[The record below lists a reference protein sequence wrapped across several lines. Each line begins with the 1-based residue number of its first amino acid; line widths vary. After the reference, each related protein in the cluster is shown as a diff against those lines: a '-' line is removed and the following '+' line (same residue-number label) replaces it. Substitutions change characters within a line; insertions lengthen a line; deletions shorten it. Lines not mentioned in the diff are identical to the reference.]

1 MILAY
6 GIHAPRNRREPLES
20 PQLENLQK
28 MTRNKLLDIE
38 IAEVGEEE
46 IDAHFHLLP
55 DSYFVNT
62 SKEEIALHVRMIN
75 RLLYEINHAD
85 SVGSLKPIIEWTPDI
100 ENGLS
105 EVNVVTW
112 DRAGLFHKLSGALN
126 VAGYNIL
133 GARAISRTDNI
144 AIDTF
149 FVQEREDGHRP
160 NSETVFADA
169 LNAALISNND
179 LYPKILDIF
188 RSQSSRNSKVGE
200 NQIAHSFHPKVE
212 IYQALSGK
220 NAIIETQ
227 APDTP
232 GLLYQIAHKLHQ
244 KGYDITSANISTK
257 QGIAID
263 TIHFRSA
270 LPNRILTREEL
281 LTLNKQIAQ
290 TVAETCPFLK
300 G

>member
-1 MILAY
+1 
-6 GIHAPRNRREPLES
+6 
-20 PQLENLQK
+20 
-28 MTRNKLLDIE
+28 MTRYKLLDID

-100 ENGLS
+100 ESGLS

-112 DRAGLFHKLSGALN
+112 DRSGLFHKLSGALN

-133 GARAISRTDNI
+133 GARAISRSDNI

-149 FVQEREDGHRP
+149 YVQERESGHLP

-169 LNAALISNND
+169 LSAALVSNED
-179 LYPKILDIF
+179 LYPKILDKF
-188 RSQSSRNSKVGE
+188 KSQSSRFSRVIDNP
-200 NQIAHSFHPKVE
+200 IAHSFHPKVE
-212 IYQALSGK
+212 IYQALTYKS
-220 NAIIETQ
+220 AIIETQ

-232 GLLYQIAHKLHQ
+232 GLLYQIAYQLHR
-244 KGYDITSANISTK
+244 KGYDITTASISTK

-263 TIHFRSA
+263 SINFRPT
-270 LPNRILTREEL
+270 LPKRTLTREEL
-281 LTLNKQIAQ
+281 LELTKKITQ
-290 TVAETCPFLK
+290 TVVSICPSLEK
-300 G
+300 

>member
-1 MILAY
+1 
-6 GIHAPRNRREPLES
+6 
-20 PQLENLQK
+20 
-28 MTRNKLLDIE
+28 MTRNNLLDIE

-100 ENGLS
+100 EKGLS

-133 GARAISRTDNI
+133 EAKAISRSDNI

-149 FVQEREDGHRP
+149 YVQEKEHGHTID
-160 NSETVFADA
+160 SETVFAVA
-169 LNAALISNND
+169 LSNALISNED
-179 LYPKILDIF
+179 LYPKILDKF
-188 RSQSSRNSKVGE
+188 LRHKSSHLKAAKNS
-200 NQIAHSFHPKVE
+200 IAFSFHPKVE
-212 IYQALSGK
+212 IYQALSRK
-220 NAIIETQ
+220 TAIIETQ

-232 GLLYQIAHKLHQ
+232 GLLYQIAYQLHL
-244 KGYDITSANISTK
+244 KGYDITSASISTK

-263 TIHFRSA
+263 TINFRSA
-270 LPNRILTREEL
+270 MPNQTMSREEL
-281 LTLNKQIAQ
+281 EELNLEVSQ
-290 TVAETCPFLK
+290 TVTDTCPFLTK
-300 G
+300 

>member
-1 MILAY
+1 
-6 GIHAPRNRREPLES
+6 
-20 PQLENLQK
+20 
-28 MTRNKLLDIE
+28 MTRNKLLDID

-100 ENGLS
+100 KKGLS

-126 VAGYNIL
+126 IAGYNII
-133 GARAISRTDNI
+133 GAKAISRSDNI

-149 FVQEREDGHRP
+149 YVQEREFGHLP

-169 LNAALISNND
+169 LSNALISNED
-179 LYPKILDIF
+179 LYPRILEIF
-188 RSQSSRNSKVGE
+188 HSQSSNYLKTAE
-200 NQIAHSFHPKVE
+200 NPIAHSFHPRVE
-212 IYQALSGK
+212 IYQALSHK

-227 APDTP
+227 TPDTP
-232 GLLYQIAHKLHQ
+232 GLLYQIAHQLHL
-244 KGYDITSANISTK
+244 KGYDITSATISTK

-263 TIHFRSA
+263 TINFRPS
-270 LPNRILTREEL
+270 LPNRTLDREAL
-281 LTLNKQIAQ
+281 LELNKEINQ
-290 TVAETCPFLK
+290 TVTNTCPFLRK
-300 G
+300 

>member
-1 MILAY
+1 
-6 GIHAPRNRREPLES
+6 
-20 PQLENLQK
+20 
-28 MTRNKLLDIE
+28 MTRNKLLDIN

-55 DSYFVNT
+55 ESYFVNT

-85 SVGSLKPIIEWTPDI
+85 SVGSLKPIIEWSPNI

-133 GARAISRTDNI
+133 GARAISRSDNI

-149 FVQEREDGHRP
+149 YVQEKEYGHQA
-160 NSETVFADA
+160 NSETAFADA
-169 LNAALISNND
+169 LCAALVSNND
-179 LYPKILDIF
+179 LYPRILDIF
-188 RSQSSRNSKVGE
+188 RSQSSQSKATE
-200 NQIAHSFHPKVE
+200 NQFAHSFHPKVE
-212 IYQALSGK
+212 IYQSLSSK
-220 NAIIETQ
+220 NAIIEAQ

-232 GLLYQIAHKLHQ
+232 GLLYQIAHQLHQ

-263 TIHFRSA
+263 TINFRPA
-270 LPNRILTREEL
+270 LPKRNLTREEL
-281 LTLNKQIAQ
+281 LLLNKQIEQ
-290 TVAETCPFLK
+290 TVANTCPFLK
-300 G
+300 R

>member
-1 MILAY
+1 
-6 GIHAPRNRREPLES
+6 
-20 PQLENLQK
+20 
-28 MTRNKLLDIE
+28 MTRNNLLDIE

-62 SKEEIALHVRMIN
+62 AKDEIALHVRMIN

-100 ENGLS
+100 ENGIS

-126 VAGYNIL
+126 LAVYNIL
-133 GARAISRTDNI
+133 EAKAISRSDNI

-149 FVQEREDGHRP
+149 YVQEKAYGHSID
-160 NSETVFADA
+160 SETVFAEA
-169 LNAALISNND
+169 LSNALISNED
-179 LYPKILDIF
+179 LYPKILDKF
-188 RSQSSRNSKVGE
+188 LRHKGSQLKA
-200 NQIAHSFHPKVE
+200 AHNPNAFSFHPKVE
-212 IYQALSGK
+212 IYQALSRK
-220 NAIIETQ
+220 TAIIETQ

-232 GLLYQIAHKLHQ
+232 GLLYQIAHQLHL
-244 KGYDITSANISTK
+244 KGYDITSASISTK

-263 TIHFRSA
+263 TINFRPA
-270 LPNRILTREEL
+270 IPNQTMSREEL
-281 LTLNKQIAQ
+281 EELNKEVTQ
-290 TVAETCPFLK
+290 TVTDTCPFLK
-300 G
+300 S